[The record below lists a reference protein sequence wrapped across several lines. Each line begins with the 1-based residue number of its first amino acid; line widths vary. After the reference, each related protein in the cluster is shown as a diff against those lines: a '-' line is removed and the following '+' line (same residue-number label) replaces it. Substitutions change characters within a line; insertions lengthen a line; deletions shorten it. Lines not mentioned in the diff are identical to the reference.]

1 MHTFRDFRAL
11 RVDTE
16 VVGTTEQLRAGGFGP
31 GDLVEDEESGYYL
44 YEMAR
49 WSDNG
54 RPLRVAGAIGI
65 LSLAVDPATP
75 GNTPEWVGPG
85 GREPA
90 AHVGTAEI
98 SEERALLWA
107 IADTDVIDQVRP
119 YRIGPIARI
128 TDFDGVAHRI
138 YALVQPAAVDL
149 LRKAAEQAELAILG
163 TGNESAV
170 SRDRREMLC
179 FFCQAKDL
187 AEMVAP
193 VQMLF
198 LGPGV
203 AGALADLPKAWAAS
217 SEPPESPHLVI
228 SGGNQRVF
236 VPVGP
241 SALRTLTAVR
251 TRLASLPGVDVR
263 HVEFPASVETEVTSP
278 DVVSVASPRI
288 PAHEIITAAL
298 AGEAVDPASV
308 GIFPRPLPAL
318 FRGEA
323 PADG

>member
-16 VVGTTEQLRAGGFGP
+16 VVGTTEQLEAGGFRP

-49 WSDNG
+49 WSDDG

-65 LSLAVDPATP
+65 LSPAANSATP
-75 GNTPEWVGPG
+75 GNASEWAGPVNRG
-85 GREPA
+85 SA
-90 AHVGTAEI
+90 AHAGTAEI
-98 SEERALLWA
+98 GEERALLWA
-107 IADTDVIDQVRP
+107 FADTDVIDQVRP

-128 TDFDGVAHRI
+128 TDLDGVAHRI
-138 YALVQPAAVDL
+138 YALVQPAAVDM
-149 LRKAAEQAELAILG
+149 LRKAAERAELAILG
-163 TGNESAV
+163 TGNERTVPSGL
-170 SRDRREMLC
+170 REMLC

-187 AEMVAP
+187 AELVAP

-198 LGPGV
+198 VGPGV
-203 AGALADLPKAWAAS
+203 AGTLADLPKAWAAS
-217 SEPPESPHLVI
+217 SEPLERPHLVI

-241 SALRTLTAVR
+241 SALRTLTEVR
-251 TRLASLPGVDVR
+251 THLASLPGVDVR
-263 HVEFPASVETEVTSP
+263 HFEFPASVEAEVTSP